1 MSNRDI
7 GIRALIPGQRSPDE
21 IQEDENNRRYVET
34 VVNQRARVIP
44 EVKTRWET
52 LGETLVA
59 TTPSLNLEV
68 KPKVEPKGT
77 PMNIDKV
84 LIDQAKGAELV
95 RKHRQDPKWVEEHNK
110 RFPRFKTTVLPKED
124 PNKKTVQ
131 QLRTL
136 RSWGLPTPVGLGD
149 KYKSDPRTPVQ
160 KKRDAFA
167 EKQKWINDDKKLKAF
182 AKAED
187 PTKGAHYIP
196 WEQRMAQEEAESL
209 NQIKRTTWEQGGRVK
224 PEPKY
229 VTAQDVINV
238 YKPKEPEASP
248 LQMKKLHQRL
258 ENHNQN
264 TGEFKNLPKEEEL
277 HPYEKGMEE
286 DLQKIE
292 DKGKSWFSKHLKKPM
307 PIVEYVNKINKLYEI

>member
-1 MSNRDI
+1 MSVRDI
-7 GIRALIPGQRSPDE
+7 GIRHLIPGVRFPDE
-21 IQEDENNRRYVET
+21 IKEDENNRRYVET
-34 VVNQRARVIP
+34 IVKQRTQVTPKA
-44 EVKTRWET
+44 ET
-52 LGETLVA
+52 LGDTLA
-59 TTPSLNLEV
+59 RTTPSLILEKKPEETPRETKELGKWKSQKELEDYMRV
-68 KPKVEPKGT
+68 KPT
-77 PMNIDKV
+77 M
-84 LIDQAKGAELV
+84 A
-95 RKHRQDPKWVEEHNK
+95 
-110 RFPRFKTTVLPKED
+110 
-124 PNKKTVQ
+124 Q
-131 QLRTL
+131 QLSAL
-136 RSWGLPTPVGLGD
+136 KEYHKPKINVLNYANKMAHKYSNEPTPVGLGN
-149 KYKSDPRTPVQ
+149 KYKSDTRTPVQ
-160 KKRDAFA
+160 KKRDAYV
-167 EKQKWINDDKKLKAF
+167 EKKKWINDDKKLKAF